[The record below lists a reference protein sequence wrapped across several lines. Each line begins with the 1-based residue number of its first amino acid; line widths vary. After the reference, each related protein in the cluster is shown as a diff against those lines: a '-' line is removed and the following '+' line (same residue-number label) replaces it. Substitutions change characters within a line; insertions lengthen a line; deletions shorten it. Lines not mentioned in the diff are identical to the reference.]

1 METYYNEKEKWRG
14 KVGAR
19 RNFPLRVNL
28 QVNEKSYSR
37 ILVEFT
43 ELRMIHKKKGKM
55 MGQKIKK

>member
-43 ELRMIHKKKGKM
+43 ELRMIHKKSAK
-55 MGQKIKK
+55 